1 MATILVCDVCDTRKD
16 VKRHSWSIDRKMDAA
31 GSMENISV
39 AVDLCLKCENRLLK
53 KVVEGL
59 LDEKV
64 KNALA
69 KGYQRELEFGKRM
82 WEEYRKT
89 AKHE

>member
-16 VKRHSWSIDRKMDAA
+16 VVRHSWPIDRKMDAA

-53 KVVEGL
+53 KVIEDL
-59 LDEKV
+59 LSEKI
-64 KNALA
+64 KNRPA
-69 KGYQRELEFGKRM
+69 RELEFGKRM